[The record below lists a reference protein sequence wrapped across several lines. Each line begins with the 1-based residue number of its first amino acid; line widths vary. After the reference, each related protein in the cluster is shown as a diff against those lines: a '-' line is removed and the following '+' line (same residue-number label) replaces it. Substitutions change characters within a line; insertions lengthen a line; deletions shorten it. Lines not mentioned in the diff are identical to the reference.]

1 MKKASKWIKALIG
14 VLCVLVLAAV
24 VTLALYLDSLLP
36 DPIFGVFRPEP
47 TPDEDVTT
55 STTVPVT
62 DEEQGNGEQ
71 DEAVPPPEDLPPMVE
86 IPAVKDPETGEVGIS
101 FPCQVPGY
109 GLTIHHLA
117 PYSGMFVEDGTNANV
132 KNVAMLL
139 VSNDGDYP
147 IEYASITVAYG
158 GETLT
163 FDISA
168 LPVGEKM
175 VVQEKTGKAVPTG
188 KAQKAEALVVRRAN
202 MEMSRDKVQVIDNGD
217 NTLTIQNMTQKM
229 IPTVRVFYKYYMK
242 DEDVFVGGIAFTVR
256 ITRLEA
262 NAAVTIQ
269 PSHFAS
275 ETGRVVMVLTYDSEV

>member
-14 VLCVLVLAAV
+14 VLCVLILAGV
-24 VTLALYLDSLLP
+24 VMLALYLDSLLP
-36 DPIFGVFRPEP
+36 DPIFGVFRPDP
-47 TPDEDVTT
+47 TPEEETT
-55 STTVPVT
+55 STTVPAP
-62 DEEQGNGEQ
+62 DEEPED
-71 DEAVPPPEDLPPMVE
+71 DEEVPPPEDLPPTVE
-86 IPAVKDPETGEVGIS
+86 IPTVKDPETGETGIS

-117 PYSGMFVEDGTNANV
+117 PYKGMFVEDGTNANV
-132 KNVAMLL
+132 ENVAMLL
-139 VSNDGDYP
+139 VSNDSDYP

-168 LPVGEKM
+168 LPKGEKM

-188 KAQKAEALVVRRAN
+188 KAQKAQALVVRRAN
-202 MEMSRDKVQVIDNGD
+202 MEMSRDTIRVTDNGD
-217 NTLTIQNMTQKM
+217 NTLTIQNMTREM
-229 IPTVRVFYKYYMK
+229 IPTVRVFYKYYME

-262 NAAVTIQ
+262 QSAVTVQ
-269 PSHFAS
+269 PSHYSS
-275 ETGRVVMVLTYDSEV
+275 ETGRVVMVLTYDTEV